1 MLLNVY
7 QRIDLFLVEGCL
19 GNWLL
24 CVIFG
29 TIEIYSHFL
38 SIVIGT
44 HLSVPTTTTTTPPLP
59 TLAFAFR
66 LPPLLF
72 RESKVLSILFWEMDR
87 NVMCP
92 LLKRE

>member
-44 HLSVPTTTTTTPPLP
+44 HLSVPTTPPTHP

-72 RESKVLSILFWEMDR
+72 RESRVLSILFWEMDR